1 MSEFRKEEFPVDG
14 NYQKST
20 YNQLMEVMAK
30 LDAMNAEYKK
40 DRKEIKSLTAEV
52 TSLRKENDRLRGEVS
67 ALKQEN
73 SEKLGRENALLR
85 DDNER
90 LKRNANNN
98 SSNSSAPSKDQNRPP
113 KAPNTYNGRKPTRKS
128 PAPSQATRGTAYRRQ
143 RFLMEKKSKQSPLF
157 CTAGEWL
164 QTTGYVPL

>member
-1 MSEFRKEEFPVDG
+1 MGG

-30 LDAMNAEYKK
+30 LDAMDAEHKK

-73 SEKLGRENALLR
+73 
-85 DDNER
+85 
-90 LKRNANNN
+90 
-98 SSNSSAPSKDQNRPP
+98 
-113 KAPNTYNGRKPTRKS
+113 
-128 PAPSQATRGTAYRRQ
+128 
-143 RFLMEKKSKQSPLF
+143 
-157 CTAGEWL
+157 CI
-164 QTTGYVPL
+164 